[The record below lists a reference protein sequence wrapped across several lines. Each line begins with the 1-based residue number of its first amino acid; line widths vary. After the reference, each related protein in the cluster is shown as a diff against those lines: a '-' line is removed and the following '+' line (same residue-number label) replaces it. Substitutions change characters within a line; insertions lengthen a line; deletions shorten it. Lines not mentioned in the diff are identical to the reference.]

1 MVMEEEEE
9 EEGDEGMRM
18 GGAGGK
24 EKGSKNSN
32 LYIAAAISSCW

>member
-1 MVMEEEEE
+1 M
-9 EEGDEGMRM
+9 EEGDGMRM

-32 LYIAAAISSCW
+32 LYIIAVVSSCW